1 MRLLALT
8 IAAGLAVTACA
19 PGPSAVDAGGESQ
32 GVIDPARPSGGTG
45 AGTGSPAGSGSAGSG
60 SAGSGSAGSDT
71 GAGSSRPAA
80 SSTPSAVD
88 SRCPADLTESGQ
100 HNNSQAQPVPSGI
113 EVDWVLRC
121 TVTGLHGDHSRG
133 LLIERSDSDPAA
145 LLAALRAP
153 DEPRSGGECPAIA
166 MVVPYFAL
174 VRPDGKPFV
183 ARMPLTS
190 CALPQPAA
198 MQALE
203 RMRFELIG
211 KKSLP

>member
-8 IAAGLAVTACA
+8 LAAGLAVTACA

-45 AGTGSPAGSGSAGSG
+45 AGKGSSAGSG
-60 SAGSGSAGSDT
+60 SAGFDT
-71 GAGSSRPAA
+71 GAAGTAGSRPRAT
-80 SSTPSAVD
+80 STPSAVD

-100 HNNSQAQPVPSGI
+100 HNNSQAQPAPSGI

-174 VRPDGKPFV
+174 VRPDGKPFT
-183 ARMPLTS
+183 ARMPLTA

>member
-8 IAAGLAVTACA
+8 LAAGLAVTACA

-45 AGTGSPAGSGSAGSG
+45 AGKGSGSAGSG
-60 SAGSGSAGSDT
+60 SAGFDSGAAGS
-71 GAGSSRPAA
+71 RPSA

-100 HNNSQAQPVPSGI
+100 HGNSQAQPAPSGI

-121 TVTGLHGDHSRG
+121 TVVGPHGDHSRG

-153 DEPRSGGECPAIA
+153 DEPRSSGACPAIA

-174 VRPDGKPFV
+174 VRPDGKPFT
-183 ARMPLTS
+183 ARMPLTA

-203 RMRFELIG
+203 RMRFEVIG